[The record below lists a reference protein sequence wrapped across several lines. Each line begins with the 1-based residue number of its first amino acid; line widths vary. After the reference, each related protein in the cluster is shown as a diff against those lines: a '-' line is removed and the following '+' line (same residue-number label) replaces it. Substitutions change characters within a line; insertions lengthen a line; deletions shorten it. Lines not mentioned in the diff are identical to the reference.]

1 MTAEKVEHLEAQG
14 GAPWSEISFC
24 WMRSVW
30 KHKMQRENAP
40 EASLGATAWQR
51 RMGAISKM
59 D

>member
-1 MTAEKVEHLEAQG
+1 MIAEKMEHLGARG

-24 WMRSVW
+24 WMSSVW
-30 KHKMQRENAP
+30 KHKTQREDAP